1 MSWTN
6 CTDECVRPTPAQCHC
21 PAPECHRTFGG
32 VSLFDKHRHNGACLD
47 PVTLGMTLMESGV
60 WRVPM
65 TEQDKAR
72 FATLRGETD
81 D

>member
-1 MSWTN
+1 
-6 CTDECVRPTPAQCHC
+6 
-21 PAPECHRTFGG
+21 

-47 PVTLGMTLMESGV
+47 PVTLGMTLTEAGV